1 MTTPDA
7 MGLTPEAA
15 AGYEEFFVPAIFGQ
29 WPPRIIEAAQLAEGD
44 RVLEVGCGTGVFARE
59 AVKHVG
65 ATGSVTGFDLSESM
79 LGVARVHCPGAIFQQ
94 GDAANLPFADDAF
107 DVVAS
112 SFMLMFA
119 PEPERVIGE
128 MLRVLKPHGRLVVA
142 VWESLADNPAYSALA
157 DIVRRHVDDAAAV
170 SLGQPFVLG
179 ADGQLDAMLQS
190 AGAIIHNR
198 SKHNGRAR
206 FPSVDSFVTTEIRA
220 WLLADSVDDQRLAA
234 MIKDARERFTEYS
247 DRETG
252 ALDMPLNAIIATAA
266 NP

>member
-15 AGYEEFFVPAIFGQ
+15 AGYEAFFVPAIFGQ
-29 WPPRIIEAAQLAEGD
+29 WPPRIIDAAQLTEGD

-79 LGVARVHCPGAIFQQ
+79 LGVARARCPGATFQQ
-94 GDAANLPFADDAF
+94 GDAAHLPFEDDAF
-107 DVVAS
+107 DVVAT

-119 PEPERVIGE
+119 PAPERVIGE
-128 MLRVLKPHGRLVVA
+128 MMRVLKPQGRLVVA
-142 VWESLADNPAYSALA
+142 VWESLEDNPAYTALA
-157 DIVRRHVDDAAAV
+157 DIVRRQVDDAAAV
-170 SLGQPFVLG
+170 SLGLPFVLG
-179 ADGQLDAMLQS
+179 AEGQLENMLQS
-190 AGAIIHNR
+190 AGAIIRNM
-198 SKHNGRAR
+198 SKQNGRAR
-206 FPSVDSFVTTEIRA
+206 YPSVDIFVTTEIRA
-220 WLLADSVDDQRLAA
+220 WLLADSVDDERLAA
-234 MIKDARERFTEYS
+234 MISDARERFAEYC